1 MAENELYKTALS
13 NSMALCSQREYCRSD
28 IEEKLQKWGVN
39 NADCQKIINTLTNE
53 NFINEER
60 YARAFVNDK
69 FRHNKWGKI
78 KISYHLR
85 ARKISPQAINDAL
98 ESIDNEQY
106 ISTIKMLIEGHKKSV
121 RAKNDYDLRA
131 RLLRFGQSR
140 GFESS
145 LLYDILNDTD

>member
-1 MAENELYKTALS
+1 MAENELYKTALA
-13 NSMALCSQREYCRSD
+13 NAMALCSQREYCRSD
-28 IEEKLQKWGVN
+28 IEEKLQKWGVSP
-39 NADCQKIINTLTNE
+39 ADCQKIINTLTSE
-53 NFINEER
+53 NFINEGR

-85 ARKISPQAINDAL
+85 ARKISPQTINDAL

-106 ISTIKMLIEGHKKSV
+106 ISTLKMLIEGHKKSV

-145 LLYDILNDTD
+145 LLYDILKETD

>member
-28 IEEKLQKWGVN
+28 IEEKLQKWGVSP
-39 NADCQKIINTLTNE
+39 ADCQKIINTLTSE
-53 NFINEER
+53 NFINEGR

-85 ARKISPQAINDAL
+85 ARKISSQAINDAL

-106 ISTIKMLIEGHKKSV
+106 ISTLKMLIEGHKKSV

-145 LLYDILNDTD
+145 LLYDILKETD